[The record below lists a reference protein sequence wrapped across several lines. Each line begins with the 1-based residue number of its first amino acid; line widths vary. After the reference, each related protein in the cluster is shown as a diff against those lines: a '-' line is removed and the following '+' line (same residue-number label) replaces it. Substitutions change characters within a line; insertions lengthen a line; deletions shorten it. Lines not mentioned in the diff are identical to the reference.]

1 MENTTLNDKEKKVLE
16 YIKKQIKDTGYPPS
30 VREICAALG
39 FKSTS
44 SAHQYIWRLAE
55 KGYIDKGDL
64 KTRAIRVVGTEST
77 ISVPIVG
84 KVAAGEPILA
94 TENIEDYMSI
104 GESFFTK
111 DALQNDNFILKV
123 QGESMIE
130 AGINDG
136 DYIIVTKQSTAR
148 NGQIVVAMIEGE
160 ATVKTFYKEDG
171 YIRLQPENSTMDPII
186 VKDCQILGK
195 VIGLFR
201 KGTAPTET
209 GSEDTDPI
217 PSVTN
222 VKSTITNNNTVN
234 LTWTGLSADDMLN
247 LYVDDSFGTLGYDIY
262 IKDGQNG
269 KENYVGT
276 TTSNSY
282 THVTNYSNPIYI
294 IYTAYS
300 NYKTNKS
307 KGVEHKVQITTDFDI
322 IVKDC
327 EINTQNEID
336 SCTKGISVL
345 YNSVDVTNKS
355 TIKVLNNANNSIKYE
370 ITYQGKVKTVNG
382 KLTIKQPTTTSSQ
395 LQ

>member
-1 MENTTLNDKEKKVLE
+1 MSDTTSLNDKEQKVLE

-104 GESFFTK
+104 GESFFSK
-111 DALQNDNFILKV
+111 DSLKNDNFILKV

-136 DYIIVTKQSTAR
+136 DYIIVSKQSTAR
-148 NGQIVVAMIEGE
+148 NGQIVVAMIDGD
-160 ATVKTFYKEDG
+160 ATVKTFYKEAG

-186 VKDCQILGK
+186 VKDCQIVGK

-201 KGTAPTET
+201 K
-209 GSEDTDPI
+209 I
-217 PSVTN
+217 
-222 VKSTITNNNTVN
+222 
-234 LTWTGLSADDMLN
+234 
-247 LYVDDSFGTLGYDIY
+247 
-262 IKDGQNG
+262 
-269 KENYVGT
+269 
-276 TTSNSY
+276 
-282 THVTNYSNPIYI
+282 
-294 IYTAYS
+294 
-300 NYKTNKS
+300 
-307 KGVEHKVQITTDFDI
+307 
-322 IVKDC
+322 
-327 EINTQNEID
+327 
-336 SCTKGISVL
+336 
-345 YNSVDVTNKS
+345 
-355 TIKVLNNANNSIKYE
+355 
-370 ITYQGKVKTVNG
+370 
-382 KLTIKQPTTTSSQ
+382 
-395 LQ
+395 